1 MGGPGKGLSF
11 RWKAIVGI
19 AAIEAV
25 ALTVTIGSAL
35 GQMQLAQQRQLR
47 QSADTAL
54 ALFSAAIADAVVS
67 YDLAKIAVVAEG
79 LVERRQA
86 SFVRVRDADRRE
98 LLAIGDARALADPF
112 DPADPPFDEDGIF
125 DVVGGVRAGDVQVG
139 TIELGIDNRS
149 ARAELDHA
157 RRLAAVAA
165 TIGMGLAALFS
176 WLLGGW
182 LAAGIARLAR
192 SAEAIASGEL
202 SVRAPGGGEREVAS
216 LADSFNRMAE
226 ALEQRDSEHNDL
238 LRRAEQAAEH
248 ASIANRAKSMFL
260 AAISHDIRTPLNG
273 IWGIAQLLSERPHRD
288 DAGELGRMLR
298 DSTAQLRR
306 LVDDVLDFSRIESG
320 RIDLE
325 QAPFDPSRVLTSCVA
340 GFERDAA
347 DKGLRIDMTGQLA
360 LPPRLFGDCT
370 RFGQIVTNLLANA
383 VKFTACGEITVDAR
397 ARLDDSR
404 AKARWWLEIVV
415 NDSGPGLPP
424 DRIDD
429 LFEPFCQEDASITRR
444 FGGSGLGLA
453 ICRRLTEAMGGR
465 ISALNRSGGGASFKL
480 EVPFELVP
488 ADAPL
493 PCVDASPAD
502 TASIAT
508 MRVLLV
514 EDNAINR
521 SVAASLLAPHVGR
534 VDTAEDG
541 AEALEMAAPGRYD
554 VILMDLQMPR
564 LDGRRAAIAI
574 MNRLANSAPPI
585 LALTAHALVE
595 EREQCLALG
604 MRGYLTKPFDLGVV
618 LRQLDAIAGGVGESS
633 GQIPMFL
640 AGKSQRNLRA
650 PVGEL
655 DPEPAIRRCGD
666 DAACYRELLEIE
678 LPRLAALAAGPA
690 IAVERG
696 VAGARVEVRERV
708 HALKGACMTLGLGRI
723 AQTLGRIEIELG
735 DDELDAGRINAAL
748 ADVGARLGQAV
759 TEIECYLAAEA
770 LRRVC

>member
-1 MGGPGKGLSF
+1 MRGPAKGPSF

-35 GQMQLAQQRQLR
+35 GQMELAQQRQLR

-86 SFVRVRDADRRE
+86 AYVRVRDADRRE
-98 LLAIGDARALADPF
+98 LLAIGDALALAGVF
-112 DPADPPFDEDGIF
+112 DPANPPLDEDGIF
-125 DVVGGVRAGDVQVG
+125 DVGGAVRAGDAEVG

-182 LAAGIARLAR
+182 LATGIARLAG

-202 SVRAPGGGEREVAS
+202 SARAPGGGEREVAS
-216 LADSFNRMAE
+216 LAGSFNRMAA
-226 ALEQRDSEHNDL
+226 ALEQRDAERNDL

-273 IWGIAQLLSERPHRD
+273 IWGIAQLLSERPDRE

-298 DSTAQLRR
+298 DSTAHLRR

-320 RIDLE
+320 RIDLD
-325 QAPFDPSRVLTSCVA
+325 QAPFDPSRVLSACVS
-340 GFERDAA
+340 GFERDAG
-347 DKGLRIDMTGQLA
+347 DKGLRIGMTGQLA
-360 LPPRLFGDCT
+360 LPPRLLGDST
-370 RFGQIVTNLLANA
+370 RLAQIVTNLLSNA
-383 VKFTACGEITVDAR
+383 IKFTASGEIAVEAR

-453 ICRRLTEAMGGR
+453 ICRRLAEAMGGR

-488 ADAPL
+488 ADVPL
-493 PCVDASPAD
+493 PADDAPPAD
-502 TASIAT
+502 AASIAA

-514 EDNAINR
+514 EDNPINR
-521 SVAASLLAPHVGR
+521 RVAASLLRPHVGR

-564 LDGRRAAIAI
+564 LDGRRASIAI
-574 MNRLANSAPPI
+574 MNRLAGSAPPI
-585 LALTAHALVE
+585 VALTAHALIE

-604 MRGYLTKPFDLGVV
+604 MRGYLTKPFDLGEV
-618 LRQLDAIAGGVGESS
+618 LRQLEVIAGGAGDAS
-633 GQIPMFL
+633 GQTAKHL
-640 AGKSQRNLRA
+640 AGDARRGAPA

-655 DPEPAIRRCGD
+655 DPAPAIRRCGD

-690 IAVERG
+690 ISIEHG
-696 VAGARVEVRERV
+696 VAGARIEVRERV

-735 DDELDAGRINAAL
+735 DDALDAGRINAAL
-748 ADVGARLGQAV
+748 ADVGARLGRAV
-759 TEIECYLAAEA
+759 AEIECYLAAEA